1 MKAGQCVR
9 QKVVLRDLCNAQ
21 PWARFLDC
29 AKRQQL
35 INSLTNQRAIFFE
48 PHPEAEI
55 WKNPALMLATLG
67 AQIADGRAKGCDWL
81 ARTKRRRRR
90 HHMPG
95 VWR

>member
-35 INSLTNQRAIFFE
+35 INSLTNNALFSSSLIHPSAE
-48 PHPEAEI
+48 SKETPH
-55 WKNPALMLATLG
+55 
-67 AQIADGRAKGCDWL
+67 WL
-81 ARTKRRRRR
+81 L
-90 HHMPG
+90 
-95 VWR
+95 